1 MEARQCVI
9 DGVLTRIHTMNLP
22 DLVDRPDLI
31 DGLHT
36 SGGQGSQVQILSPDS
51 GSVQVR
57 ELIQDSRI
65 GPRGCR
71 GPPGHVCNPGWRD
84 LR

>member
-36 SGGQGSQVQILSPDS
+36 SGGQGVAGSNPVARQWIRAGQRADPGFSDRPSRLSWTT
-51 GSVQVR
+51 R
-57 ELIQDSRI
+57 SR
-65 GPRGCR
+65 
-71 GPPGHVCNPGWRD
+71 V
-84 LR
+84 